1 MSVKKYDVGIYGLW
15 YGRNYGSMITY
26 YALDC
31 VVKSFGYSTAMI
43 KNPLG
48 RTDLDL
54 TTLTPSHPL
63 IFADK
68 HYNVTP
74 FYNLNQMSALNDICD
89 KFLLGSDQMWFYNL
103 SHPYRQTYFFDF
115 VNDDRIK
122 VAYATSFGRE
132 QYTGPAEEKIITKK
146 NLQRFNAI
154 SLRDDFSKEILL
166 HDFGID
172 ANIMI
177 DPVFLCN
184 VGEYEKLI
192 NNVHIEIDLPFIFA
206 YILDP
211 NAEIGR
217 ALQTIA
223 EKTDRKIVVIFDE
236 LNNFAEQ
243 PERITEI
250 LKIKPDNFI
259 FLTKATVEE
268 WLWCFKNAEFV
279 FTDSFHGTCFSIIF
293 EKNFIVKKNN
303 NRGGR
308 RFEFLL
314 DTLKLKDQMAESDQD
329 ILTKFDQVY
338 YKGTVEYKFAKKAL
352 DKLTKEGINWLR
364 SSLQGK
370 QKLKIID
377 KYVETVAQSIGPV
390 MAPPSTT
397 LNNSNVSDAEKLHS
411 NRDFKNI
418 RLLVTLLRDYGVK
431 HIVLSPGGRD
441 VPIVRMFE
449 YNSQDFVLHRVTD
462 ERSAAYYGLG
472 IATQL
477 GAPVACVCTSGTAA
491 SNYLPA
497 VTEAYYT
504 GVPLIVIT
512 ADRYSVYLDHGEDQT
527 IPQKHIYSDVV
538 KMEVSLPEADGWKND
553 YMARRD
559 ISLCILESTH
569 NGFGPVHIN
578 VPVENIT
585 IGAGLPKE
593 EWKLLPRISPHILRT
608 GFVDGQTDIFRW
620 VTSLKRSPKILLVYG
635 QNAPLSDDK
644 IKHVNAFAN
653 KYNCVIVTDP
663 ISNLHCDYSLQ
674 PYEMLRALQQNEFDE
689 LLAPD
694 ILISVGGKRLMND
707 TLTTKVRNSRKPI
720 RHWQVCADGKA
731 KDFYF
736 KLTSIIE
743 SAQDNFF
750 EWFSEKAGDIHNDG
764 IFYEKWRELVAKYG
778 PPVVTRFNS
787 LYVQSKFLPS
797 IPANSVLHLGVGQ
810 SFIECR
816 RFHID
821 NTVQVYCNMG
831 TNGIDG
837 CTSTFMGQ
845 CAVVS
850 DRLCFLLVGDL
861 SFFYDMNSI
870 WNKPLKK
877 NIRILL
883 VNNNGTGL
891 LRGHR
896 LQAVSSVHNTSAEG
910 WVRSTG
916 FEYISACSIEEYNEK
931 LKYFVSNKPEK
942 ALLFEVFCE

>member
-1 MSVKKYDVGIYGLW
+1 MSVKKYDVGILGVW
-15 YGRNYGSMITY
+15 TGCNYGSIATY
-26 YALDC
+26 YALNRIITDM
-31 VVKSFGYSTAMI
+31 GYSVLMI
-43 KNPLG
+43 DKPRLSNDPDVELQ
-48 RTDLDL
+48 L
-54 TTLTPSHPL
+54 THSRR
-63 IFADK
+63 FANE
-68 HYNVTP
+68 HYNISKS
-74 FYNLNQMSALNDICD
+74 YLIKEIAELNSICD
-89 KFLLGSDQMWFYNL
+89 TFVIGSDQVWNYGISKNFGKSYYL
-103 SHPYRQTYFFDF
+103 DF
-115 VNDDRIK
+115 ATDEKKKI
-122 VAYATSFGRE
+122 AYAASFGHGADFAPDDERK
-132 QYTGPAEEKIITKK
+132 KISD
-146 NLQRFNAI
+146 LMSRFDAI
-154 SLRDDFSKEILL
+154 SVRESDGVRICRDMY
-166 HDFGID
+166 GIK
-172 ANIMI
+172 AEQVL
-177 DPVFLCN
+177 DPVFLADRKIFDDLAEKSDKN
-184 VGEYEKLI
+184 YEQPYI
-192 NNVHIEIDLPFIFA
+192 A
-206 YILDP
+206 TYILDP
-211 NAEIGR
+211 
-217 ALQTIA
+217 TP
-223 EKTDRKIVVIFDE
+223 EK
-236 LNNFAEQ
+236 
-243 PERITEI
+243 
-250 LKIKPDNFI
+250 
-259 FLTKATVEE
+259 
-268 WLWCFKNAEFV
+268 
-279 FTDSFHGTCFSIIF
+279 
-293 EKNFIVKKNN
+293 
-303 NRGGR
+303 
-308 RFEFLL
+308 
-314 DTLKLKDQMAESDQD
+314 
-329 ILTKFDQVY
+329 
-338 YKGTVEYKFAKKAL
+338 KKAMLYVSEKLGYKLVNML
-352 DKLTKEGINWLR
+352 DGLPWLYD
-364 SSLQGK
+364 SNK
-370 QKLKIID
+370 QKLGLEAVENVQVEDWINIFKNSSFVITDSCHGASFALLYEKTFIPIVNKRRGYSRFKSLGDLFGFSDRLVADPEKILENDLLFKKMDYD
-377 KYVETVAQSIGPV
+377 KIKTILKNEKERCYAWLKNALTKKHFTSAINEDIKISVNRDEI
-390 MAPPSTT
+390 
-397 LNNSNVSDAEKLHS
+397 EKLNS

-644 IKHVNAFAN
+644 IKHINAFAN
-653 KYNCVIVTDP
+653 KYNCVIATDP

-845 CAVVS
+845 CAVVN

-916 FEYISACSIEEYNEK
+916 FEYISARSIEEYNEK